1 MGYLVI
7 LLVVTATNVELKD
20 NESTMQAQLRRHHHY
35 NYHHHNHQGCHHHGR
50 HHGHHDGRHHG
61 DCDFSGSM
69 DFSASYV
76 SSNSMST
83 MTFSTFEGESGL
95 QKERPCRH
103 LTERNQGSFS
113 FSGDSGLS
121 GGIILTLSFE
131 MPDEMVFE

>member
-50 HHGHHDGRHHG
+50 HHGHHHGRHHE
-61 DCDFSGSM
+61 DCDYSNSM
-69 DFSASYV
+69 DFSAPYFSTISV
-76 SSNSMST
+76 ST

-95 QKERPCRH
+95 QKKRPCRH
-103 LTERNQGSFS
+103 LTEHQGSFS